1 MSIERI
7 HKLLNSS
14 RNHIKINTDLLKIM
28 DTDEA
33 ILYSYLVPMFQ
44 KNLKQQDFRF
54 FNDELF
60 VPYKTELIEAM
71 TGLSAFKQRNALNR
85 LQKKNLLK
93 VKLGQARTKFISINE
108 NVSVLENLLYGLS
121 LSAIEQ
127 CLFKC
132 YEAIEEQA
140 QNTNRPAISR
150 EYFMN
155 NMKNS
160 DIFNSF
166 SELGIGWL
174 LKETEKKREEDE
186 LLCV

>member
-44 KNLKQQDFRF
+44 KSLKQQDFRF

-60 VPYKTELIEAM
+60 VPYKTESIEAM

-93 VKLGQARTKFISINE
+93 VKLGQARTKFVSINE
-108 NVSVLENLLYGLS
+108 NADVLEKLLYGLS
-121 LSAIEQ
+121 LTAIEQ
-127 CLFKC
+127 YLFKC
-132 YEAIEEQA
+132 YEVLEEQA
-140 QNTNRPAISR
+140 QSTNRPNIDR
-150 EYFMN
+150 KYFMN
-155 NMKNS
+155 YLKNGEL
-160 DIFNSF
+160 FNPNF
-166 SELGIGWL
+166 ELGLSWL
-174 LKETEKKREEDE
+174 SKNCESNTKEEDIIP
-186 LLCV
+186 V